1 MSSVKKGIVIKMGI
15 NIKINI
21 LFLIFSVK
29 PIRPSYTLIEDIYR
43 NIVTSQNSYSI
54 IRKI

>member
-1 MSSVKKGIVIKMGI
+1 MKIK
-15 NIKINI
+15 I
-21 LFLIFSVK
+21 LFLIFSVM

-43 NIVTSQNSYSI
+43 KIVISQNSHSI